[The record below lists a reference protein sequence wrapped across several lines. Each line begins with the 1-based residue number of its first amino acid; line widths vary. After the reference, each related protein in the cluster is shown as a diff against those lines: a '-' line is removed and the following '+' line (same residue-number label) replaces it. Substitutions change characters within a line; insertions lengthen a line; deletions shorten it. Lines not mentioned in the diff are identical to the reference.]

1 MSNITTYVGATGVGL
16 TSVISRIARK
26 SLDEGKTVLTICSL
40 ISKGVEFH
48 IGHRAARR
56 SGEEVPPYI
65 TSVISNACRFSD
77 QVFVLGRTQG
87 IDQEQYVLATPTKSR
102 AGHANSIVFRI
113 NEYD

>member
-16 TSVISRIARK
+16 TSVISRITRK

-40 ISKGVEFH
+40 VSKGVEFH
-48 IGHRAARR
+48 IGQRAARR
-56 SGEEVPPYI
+56 SVPPYI

-102 AGHANSIVFRI
+102 VGHANSIVFRI